1 MPHNWRRPLH
11 SAPNSISDW
20 KEPTQSTFW
29 TSKPA
34 MVYPP
39 QNHLKIP
46 PARIAAPAKAAE
58 TPVIRLLLSSA
69 VAGSRMRAVM
79 ASAQTT
85 LARITTQSIVPPAEI
100 LTVRLAVFEAKRPDV
115 VTTESVVA

>member
-1 MPHNWRRPLH
+1 
-11 SAPNSISDW
+11 
-20 KEPTQSTFW
+20 
-29 TSKPA
+29 

-46 PARIAAPAKAAE
+46 PREDRRTSQTGRDASDAPLTE
-58 TPVIRLLLSSA
+58 LCL
-69 VAGSRMRAVM
+69 AGSRIRAVI

-85 LARITTQSIVPPAEI
+85 LASIATQSVVPPAEI
-100 LTVRLAVFEAKRPDV
+100 FTVRLAVFEAKRPDV